1 MSILVKLF
9 LEAVIKRKPNS
20 WDVRTI
26 ESIVLEATTSHDA
39 NGDSPREHDVL
50 LLIIILC

>member
-20 WDVRTI
+20 WEVRTI
-26 ESIVLEATTSHDA
+26 KSIVWKATTS
-39 NGDSPREHDVL
+39 S
-50 LLIIILC
+50 